1 MWSLGGGGGERTV
14 ILSVNHSTC
23 CSLFLQCD
31 DAESNHTLMEEQIT
45 DSVIPV

>member
-14 ILSVNHSTC
+14 IL
-23 CSLFLQCD
+23 SLFLQCD